1 MEINEAFERYLQF
14 CMFEKQLTNV
24 TITDYKDD
32 FKKFLYYFP
41 NIKDTDDLSKDDFD
55 NFTFNQSIDELS
67 EKTISRRITFLK
79 GFYIFLE
86 SEKIVTKDI
95 IDNIEMPKTPKKL
108 PVYLTKEEVD
118 RLLDVI
124 PLTNKNH
131 IRNKAMVE
139 IMYCSGLR
147 VSELCSLKMKQVNVN
162 ERIITVLGK
171 GKKERS
177 IPIREESLKYL
188 LLYINEVRNKLK
200 LIVDKSYVF
209 LNLKGK
215 KISRQYFFIEI
226 RKYAKMAGIEK
237 EIHPHSLRHSFAT
250 HLLENGADLR
260 VVQELLGHTNIET
273 TQIYTHLT
281 NEKILNDIAN
291 IYVTIIRGTPAVL
304 QLMIL
309 YYVIFKKVDI
319 NIVIV
324 GIISFGLNSAAY
336 VSEIIRAGID
346 SVDIGQKEAA
356 RSLGLSYKQE
366 MFNIVLPQAIK
377 NVLPALGNEF
387 ITLLKETSVAGYI
400 GITELIKASDIIASN
415 TFDYFFPL
423 IIVAIIYLILTLGL
437 SKLLGVFERK
447 FKNEK
452 VIRK

>member
-1 MEINEAFERYLQF
+1 MIDSFYKTLIYDDRYKYILEGLKNTLVIAFFAILIGIILGILLSLVKNRY
-14 CMFEKQLTNV
+14 
-24 TITDYKDD
+24 
-32 FKKFLYYFP
+32 
-41 NIKDTDDLSKDDFD
+41 
-55 NFTFNQSIDELS
+55 
-67 EKTISRRITFLK
+67 
-79 GFYIFLE
+79 
-86 SEKIVTKDI
+86 
-95 IDNIEMPKTPKKL
+95 
-108 PVYLTKEEVD
+108 KE
-118 RLLDVI
+118 
-124 PLTNKNH
+124 N
-131 IRNKAMVE
+131 
-139 IMYCSGLR
+139 
-147 VSELCSLKMKQVNVN
+147 
-162 ERIITVLGK
+162 GK
-171 GKKERS
+171 G
-177 IPIREESLKYL
+177 
-188 LLYINEVRNKLK
+188 
-200 LIVDKSYVF
+200 
-209 LNLKGK
+209 
-215 KISRQYFFIEI
+215 
-226 RKYAKMAGIEK
+226 
-237 EIHPHSLRHSFAT
+237 
-250 HLLENGADLR
+250 
-260 VVQELLGHTNIET
+260 
-273 TQIYTHLT
+273 
-281 NEKILNDIAN
+281 KILNDIAN

-452 VIRK
+452 VIRN

>member
-1 MEINEAFERYLQF
+1 MIDSFYKTLIYDDRYKYILEGLKNTLVIAFFAILIGIILGILISLVKNRY
-14 CMFEKQLTNV
+14 
-24 TITDYKDD
+24 
-32 FKKFLYYFP
+32 
-41 NIKDTDDLSKDDFD
+41 
-55 NFTFNQSIDELS
+55 
-67 EKTISRRITFLK
+67 
-79 GFYIFLE
+79 
-86 SEKIVTKDI
+86 
-95 IDNIEMPKTPKKL
+95 
-108 PVYLTKEEVD
+108 KE
-118 RLLDVI
+118 
-124 PLTNKNH
+124 N
-131 IRNKAMVE
+131 
-139 IMYCSGLR
+139 
-147 VSELCSLKMKQVNVN
+147 
-162 ERIITVLGK
+162 GK
-171 GKKERS
+171 GK
-177 IPIREESLKYL
+177 
-188 LLYINEVRNKLK
+188 
-200 LIVDKSYVF
+200 
-209 LNLKGK
+209 
-215 KISRQYFFIEI
+215 
-226 RKYAKMAGIEK
+226 
-237 EIHPHSLRHSFAT
+237 
-250 HLLENGADLR
+250 
-260 VVQELLGHTNIET
+260 
-273 TQIYTHLT
+273 
-281 NEKILNDIAN
+281 ILNGIAN
-291 IYVTIIRGTPAVL
+291 IYVTIIRGSPAVL

-452 VIRK
+452 VIRN